1 VGVASIIAADIALT
15 IVVLVGLFAALRVAF
30 EKNTLRK
37 LPYLN
42 VLSFAVAAAIA
53 LIIRHPLA
61 LLAAVAFFVGSTLE
75 SNAIASTFAG
85 GSSEDD

>member
-1 VGVASIIAADIALT
+1 VGVAGLIAADIALVT
-15 IVVLVGLFAALRVAF
+15 VSLVGLFAALRVAF

-42 VLSFAVAAAIA
+42 VLSFAVAAALA
-53 LIIRHPLA
+53 LLVRHPLA
-61 LLAAVAFFVGSTLE
+61 LLAAAAFFVGSTLE

-85 GSSEDD
+85 GKLEDD